1 MISVSEYY
9 LSTESATTLFEN
21 GAAKRLL
28 EGLLAATPPRHKIVA
43 FSDALDERV
52 LRAARILHDQHRM
65 VPLLPGNPSQIRDLA
80 GQCGIHTRGLRI
92 RHPRHDP
99 NFEALVKE
107 YGQLNKKR
115 GLTRFEA
122 EQQLLNPL
130 VYGAMLVRKKL
141 VDVCLIGN
149 RTSTA
154 QALRCAL
161 QVIGPKPQT
170 QTVSSFWLA
179 FPEDGDRIW
188 AFADGMVN
196 PRPDAA
202 QLAEIALTTA
212 HNYRKLTGQEPRV
225 AMLSFSTNKSAE
237 HEMAVKVR
245 QAVHIARQKKEG
257 LIVDGEVQFD
267 AAIVPEVARQKA
279 PRCQLQGMANVFIFP
294 SLNAGNAA
302 SHILRHLCGLTVL
315 GPFLQGLNGPM
326 QVLPPD
332 CSSAEMINIA
342 LIALN
347 M

>member
-1 MISVSEYY
+1 MSEYY
-9 LSTESATTLFEN
+9 LSAEPATTLFEN
-21 GAAKRLL
+21 GAAKRLV
-28 EGLLAATPPRHKIVA
+28 EVFAAKTPPRHKIVA
-43 FSDALDERV
+43 FCDALDERV
-52 LRAARILHDQHRM
+52 LQAARVLCDQYRM
-65 VPLLPGNPSQIRDLA
+65 VPLLLGNPSQIRDLA
-80 GQCGIHTRGLRI
+80 EQCGIHTRGLRI

-99 NFEALVKE
+99 HFEALVKE
-107 YGQLNKKR
+107 YSQLSKKH

-122 EQQLLNPL
+122 AQQLLNSL
-130 VYGAMLVRKKL
+130 DYGALLVRNKL
-141 VDVCLIGN
+141 VDVCLTGN
-149 RTSTA
+149 RTPTA
-154 QALRCAL
+154 RALRCAL

-170 QTVSSFWLA
+170 QTVSSFLLA
-179 FPEDGDRIW
+179 FPEDGERIW

-196 PRPDAA
+196 PRPDSA

-212 HNYRKLTGQEPRV
+212 HNYRNLTGQEPRV

-245 QAVHIARQKKEG
+245 QAVHLARQKKED

-279 PRCQLQGMANVFIFP
+279 PHCQLQGMANVFIFP
-294 SLNAGNAA
+294 SLNAGNVA
-302 SHILRHLCGLTVL
+302 SHILRQLCRLTLL
-315 GPFLQGLNGPM
+315 GPILQGLNGPM

-332 CSSAEMINIA
+332 CSSEEMINIA